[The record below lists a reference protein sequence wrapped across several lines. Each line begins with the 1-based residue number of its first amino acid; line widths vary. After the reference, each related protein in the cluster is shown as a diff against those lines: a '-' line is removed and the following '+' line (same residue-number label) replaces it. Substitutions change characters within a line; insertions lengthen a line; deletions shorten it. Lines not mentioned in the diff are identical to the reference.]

1 MLVRVLENPDWG
13 YTMVW
18 FTILLL
24 ISDADLRSPLAAA
37 EPRPV
42 LISNLIHG
50 LKTLNALKRNRL

>member
-13 YTMVW
+13 YTVVW

-24 ISDADLRSPLAAA
+24 ISDADLRSPLAVAKAA
-37 EPRPV
+37 EPRSV

-50 LKTLNALKRNRL
+50 SKPLTV